1 MVTADQVRE
10 RLAGTRLPA
19 DPLDVVLPP
28 GAERWPEGFLEKLT
42 STLRPAA
49 VLIPLVDRADGDL
62 SLLLTQRSADLKTH
76 AGQVSFPG
84 GRMEETDPD
93 IGVTA
98 LRETEEEVGIRQSVV
113 SVIGYLD
120 PMATITGYAVTSV
133 VGVVDAGYEL
143 NIDATE
149 VEYVFEVPLSFLM
162 DERNRKLVDREF
174 HDATFKMIEYHY
186 ENERIWGATAFI
198 IEKFINIIKNNKI

>member
-1 MVTADQVRE
+1 
-10 RLAGTRLPA
+10 
-19 DPLDVVLPP
+19 
-28 GAERWPEGFLEKLT
+28 
-42 STLRPAA
+42 
-49 VLIPLVDRADGDL
+49 
-62 SLLLTQRSADLKTH
+62 
-76 AGQVSFPG
+76 
-84 GRMEETDPD
+84 MEETDPD

-98 LRETEEEVGIRQSVV
+98 LREMEEEVGIRQSVV

-120 PMATITGYAVTSV
+120 PMATITGFAVTSV

-162 DERNRKLVDREF
+162 DEQNRKLVDREF
-174 HDATFKMIEYHY
+174 HDTTFKMIEYHY

-198 IEKFINIIKNNKI
+198 IEKFVNILKKQ

>member
-1 MVTADQVRE
+1 MLQN
-10 RLAGTRLPA
+10 
-19 DPLDVVLPP
+19 VVSAARAIRDLLLPP
-28 GAERWPEGFLEKLT
+28 GAERWPEGFLDKLT
-42 STLRPAA
+42 SSLKPAA
-49 VLIPLVDRADGDL
+49 VLIPLIDRADGGL

-84 GRMEETDPD
+84 GRMEETDPN

-98 LRETEEEVGIRQSVV
+98 LREMEEEVGIRQSVV

-120 PMATITGYAVTSV
+120 PMATITGFAVTSV

-162 DERNRKLVDREF
+162 DEQNRKLVDREF
-174 HDATFKMIEYHY
+174 HDTTFKMIEYHY

-198 IEKFINIIKNNKI
+198 IEKFVNILKKQ

>member
-1 MVTADQVRE
+1 MLTADEVRD
-10 RLAGTRLPA
+10 RLAGTCLPA

-28 GAERWPEGFLEKLT
+28 GAEHWPEAFLDKLT
-42 STLRPAA
+42 SSLKPAA
-49 VLIPLVDRADGDL
+49 VLIPLVDRADGGL

-98 LRETEEEVGIRQSVV
+98 LREMEEEVGIRQSVV

-120 PMATITGYAVTSV
+120 PMATITGFAVTSV

-162 DERNRKLVDREF
+162 DEQNRKLVDREF
-174 HDATFKMIEYHY
+174 HDTTFKMIEYHY

-198 IEKFINIIKNNKI
+198 IEKFVNILKKQ